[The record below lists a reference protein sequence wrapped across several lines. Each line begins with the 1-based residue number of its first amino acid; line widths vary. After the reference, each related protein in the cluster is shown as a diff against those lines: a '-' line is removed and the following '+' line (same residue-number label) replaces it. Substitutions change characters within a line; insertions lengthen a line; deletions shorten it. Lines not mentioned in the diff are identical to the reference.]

1 MHYNEF
7 QAVKLARQLIEN
19 EEDDDDAG
27 GGDGSD
33 SQMTGDQSQP
43 PDESI
48 SSEAT
53 ADSVQATGDS
63 GAAGQMST
71 EDFVWLHVCVMLSA
85 FVDECNCASQT
96 VKQCAY
102 SQLLRNVRFL
112 QHLFT
117 EFIFASYLYKVP
129 TALLCWQLIAEI
141 MKQRSGV
148 CLCLSVF
155 LFFKNIIAVMWGY
168 VMFDTYNLVN
178 LKWKMS
184 VIDNGRVQSFGL
196 QCFDTVGWVSRSDL

>member
-71 EDFVWLHVCVMLSA
+71 EDFV
-85 FVDECNCASQT
+85 
-96 VKQCAY
+96 
-102 SQLLRNVRFL
+102 
-112 QHLFT
+112 
-117 EFIFASYLYKVP
+117 
-129 TALLCWQLIAEI
+129 
-141 MKQRSGV
+141 
-148 CLCLSVF
+148 
-155 LFFKNIIAVMWGY
+155 
-168 VMFDTYNLVN
+168 
-178 LKWKMS
+178 
-184 VIDNGRVQSFGL
+184 
-196 QCFDTVGWVSRSDL
+196 

>member
-53 ADSVQATGDS
+53 ADSVQATGDIE
-63 GAAGQMST
+63 AAGQMST
-71 EDFVWLHVCVMLSA
+71 EDFV
-85 FVDECNCASQT
+85 
-96 VKQCAY
+96 
-102 SQLLRNVRFL
+102 
-112 QHLFT
+112 
-117 EFIFASYLYKVP
+117 
-129 TALLCWQLIAEI
+129 
-141 MKQRSGV
+141 
-148 CLCLSVF
+148 
-155 LFFKNIIAVMWGY
+155 
-168 VMFDTYNLVN
+168 
-178 LKWKMS
+178 
-184 VIDNGRVQSFGL
+184 
-196 QCFDTVGWVSRSDL
+196 